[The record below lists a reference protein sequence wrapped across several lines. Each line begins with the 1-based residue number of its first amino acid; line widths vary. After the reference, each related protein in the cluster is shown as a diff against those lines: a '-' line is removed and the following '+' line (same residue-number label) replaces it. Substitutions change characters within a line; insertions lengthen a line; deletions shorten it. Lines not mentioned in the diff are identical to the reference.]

1 MASSIKTELA
11 IEWKV
16 DVVTK
21 IFDACSSM
29 HACISLLERD
39 FNVSTMASLAIV
51 NTLKSILITF
61 FQFDVP
67 SALTHVWSSKQ
78 LV

>member
-1 MASSIKTELA
+1 MEGGRRDK
-11 IEWKV
+11 K
-16 DVVTK
+16 
-21 IFDACSSM
+21 FSM
-29 HACISLLERD
+29 HVVACMLRLLPKN
-39 FNVSTMASLAIV
+39 NVSTMASLAIV
-51 NTLKSILITF
+51 DTLKSILTF

>member
-1 MASSIKTELA
+1 MPKN
-11 IEWKV
+11 
-16 DVVTK
+16 
-21 IFDACSSM
+21 
-29 HACISLLERD
+29 
-39 FNVSTMASLAIV
+39 NVSTMASLAIV
-51 NTLKSILITF
+51 DTLKSILITF